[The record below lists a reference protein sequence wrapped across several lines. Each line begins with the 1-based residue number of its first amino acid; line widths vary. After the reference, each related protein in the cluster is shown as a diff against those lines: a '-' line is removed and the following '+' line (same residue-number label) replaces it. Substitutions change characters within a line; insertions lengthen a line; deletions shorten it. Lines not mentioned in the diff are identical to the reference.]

1 MVVPREEDESSKGQ
15 GVREAEEE
23 EEGLKGEEEE
33 AEVLEEWKVSFK
45 YIVCLSLK
53 EVNMIE
59 RTQLT
64 VAWLHSSLLSDH
76 RGYHACKV
84 HQAAYSFGRAVP

>member
-15 GVREAEEE
+15 GGREAEEE

-33 AEVLEEWKVSFK
+33 TEVLVKSKVSFK

-53 EVNMIE
+53 EVSMIE

-64 VAWLHSSLLSDH
+64 VA
-76 RGYHACKV
+76 
-84 HQAAYSFGRAVP
+84 

>member
-1 MVVPREEDESSKGQ
+1 MVVPREEDERSKGQ

-23 EEGLKGEEEE
+23 EEEEGLKGEEEE
-33 AEVLEEWKVSFK
+33 TEVLEKSKVSFK

-64 VAWLHSSLLSDH
+64 VA
-76 RGYHACKV
+76 
-84 HQAAYSFGRAVP
+84 

>member
-33 AEVLEEWKVSFK
+33 TEVLEKSKVSFK

-53 EVNMIE
+53 EAGVSKI
-59 RTQLT
+59 RYF
-64 VAWLHSSLLSDH
+64 SRILLII
-76 RGYHACKV
+76 KLI
-84 HQAAYSFGRAVP
+84 F

>member
-1 MVVPREEDESSKGQ
+1 MVVPREEDESSKGH

-23 EEGLKGEEEE
+23 EEKEGGLKGEEVET
-33 AEVLEEWKVSFK
+33 EVLEKSKVSFK

-64 VAWLHSSLLSDH
+64 VA
-76 RGYHACKV
+76 
-84 HQAAYSFGRAVP
+84 

>member
-1 MVVPREEDESSKGQ
+1 MVVPREDDESSKGQ

-23 EEGLKGEEEE
+23 EGLKGEEEE
-33 AEVLEEWKVSFK
+33 TEVLEKSKVSFK

-64 VAWLHSSLLSDH
+64 VA
-76 RGYHACKV
+76 
-84 HQAAYSFGRAVP
+84 

>member
-23 EEGLKGEEEE
+23 EEEEGLKGEEEE
-33 AEVLEEWKVSFK
+33 TEVLEKSKVSFK

-64 VAWLHSSLLSDH
+64 VA
-76 RGYHACKV
+76 
-84 HQAAYSFGRAVP
+84 

>member
-33 AEVLEEWKVSFK
+33 TEVKSKVSFK

-64 VAWLHSSLLSDH
+64 VA
-76 RGYHACKV
+76 
-84 HQAAYSFGRAVP
+84 

>member
-23 EEGLKGEEEE
+23 EEEEGLKGEEEE
-33 AEVLEEWKVSFK
+33 TEVLEKSKVSFK

-59 RTQLT
+59 RRQLT
-64 VAWLHSSLLSDH
+64 VA
-76 RGYHACKV
+76 
-84 HQAAYSFGRAVP
+84 

>member
-1 MVVPREEDESSKGQ
+1 MVLPREEDESSKGQ

-23 EEGLKGEEEE
+23 EEEEGLKGEEEE
-33 AEVLEEWKVSFK
+33 TEVLEKSKVSFK

-64 VAWLHSSLLSDH
+64 VA
-76 RGYHACKV
+76 
-84 HQAAYSFGRAVP
+84 

>member
-1 MVVPREEDESSKGQ
+1 MVVPREEDKSSKGQ

-23 EEGLKGEEEE
+23 EEEGLKREEEE
-33 AEVLEEWKVSFK
+33 TEVLEKSKVSFK
-45 YIVCLSLK
+45 YIECLCLK

-64 VAWLHSSLLSDH
+64 VA
-76 RGYHACKV
+76 
-84 HQAAYSFGRAVP
+84 

>member
-23 EEGLKGEEEE
+23 EEEEGLKGEEEE
-33 AEVLEEWKVSFK
+33 TEVLEKSKVSFK

-53 EVNMIE
+53 EVNLIE

-64 VAWLHSSLLSDH
+64 VA
-76 RGYHACKV
+76 
-84 HQAAYSFGRAVP
+84 

>member
-1 MVVPREEDESSKGQ
+1 MVVPREEDERSKGQ

-23 EEGLKGEEEE
+23 EEEEEGLKGEEEE
-33 AEVLEEWKVSFK
+33 TEVLEKSKISFK

-53 EVNMIE
+53 EVNMSE

-64 VAWLHSSLLSDH
+64 VA
-76 RGYHACKV
+76 
-84 HQAAYSFGRAVP
+84 

>member
-1 MVVPREEDESSKGQ
+1 MRKAE
-15 GVREAEEE
+15 EEE

-33 AEVLEEWKVSFK
+33 TEVLEKSKLSFK

-64 VAWLHSSLLSDH
+64 VA
-76 RGYHACKV
+76 
-84 HQAAYSFGRAVP
+84 

>member
-33 AEVLEEWKVSFK
+33 TEVLEKSKVSFK
-45 YIVCLSLK
+45 YMSLYVSVWKKWTWLK
-53 EVNMIE
+53 EHN
-59 RTQLT
+59 
-64 VAWLHSSLLSDH
+64 
-76 RGYHACKV
+76 
-84 HQAAYSFGRAVP
+84 

>member
-1 MVVPREEDESSKGQ
+1 MVVRREDDESGKRR
-15 GVREAEEE
+15 GVREAE

-33 AEVLEEWKVSFK
+33 TEVLEKSKVSFK

-64 VAWLHSSLLSDH
+64 VA
-76 RGYHACKV
+76 
-84 HQAAYSFGRAVP
+84 

>member
-23 EEGLKGEEEE
+23 GLKGEEEE
-33 AEVLEEWKVSFK
+33 TEVLEKSKVSFK

-53 EVNMIE
+53 EVNMIK

-64 VAWLHSSLLSDH
+64 VA
-76 RGYHACKV
+76 
-84 HQAAYSFGRAVP
+84 

>member
-23 EEGLKGEEEE
+23 EEEEGLKGEEEE
-33 AEVLEEWKVSFK
+33 TEVLEKSKVSFK
-45 YIVCLSLK
+45 YIECLCLK

-64 VAWLHSSLLSDH
+64 VA
-76 RGYHACKV
+76 
-84 HQAAYSFGRAVP
+84 

>member
-15 GVREAEEE
+15 GVREEE

-33 AEVLEEWKVSFK
+33 TEVLEKSKVSFK

-64 VAWLHSSLLSDH
+64 VA
-76 RGYHACKV
+76 
-84 HQAAYSFGRAVP
+84 

>member
-1 MVVPREEDESSKGQ
+1 MKIMWLCSDCQNTYAPPLTSTSPGMVVPMEEDESSKGQ

-23 EEGLKGEEEE
+23 EEEEGLKGEEEE
-33 AEVLEEWKVSFK
+33 TEVLEKSKVSFK

-59 RTQLT
+59 RKQLT
-64 VAWLHSSLLSDH
+64 VA
-76 RGYHACKV
+76 
-84 HQAAYSFGRAVP
+84 

>member
-1 MVVPREEDESSKGQ
+1 MREEQ
-15 GVREAEEE
+15 E

-33 AEVLEEWKVSFK
+33 TEVLEKSKVSFK

-64 VAWLHSSLLSDH
+64 VA
-76 RGYHACKV
+76 
-84 HQAAYSFGRAVP
+84 

>member
-1 MVVPREEDESSKGQ
+1 MVLPREEDESSKGQ

-23 EEGLKGEEEE
+23 EEEEGLKGEEEE
-33 AEVLEEWKVSFK
+33 TEVLEKSKVSFK

-53 EVNMIE
+53 EVKMIE

-64 VAWLHSSLLSDH
+64 VA
-76 RGYHACKV
+76 
-84 HQAAYSFGRAVP
+84 

>member
-33 AEVLEEWKVSFK
+33 TEVLEKSKVSFK

-59 RTQLT
+59 RRQLT
-64 VAWLHSSLLSDH
+64 VA
-76 RGYHACKV
+76 
-84 HQAAYSFGRAVP
+84 